1 MKRRLVLGLEER
13 LRREQKRKLWVLFPK
28 GEEAGILHRNG
39 LPITSSISDF
49 LEQLTRKEAALG
61 CAGEE
66 EVGSELVQLFG
77 KTSTPGKRYRC

>member
-1 MKRRLVLGLEER
+1 MPRTGQELEGVL
-13 LRREQKRKLWVLFPK
+13 
-28 GEEAGILHRNG
+28 LHRNG

-49 LEQLTRKEAALG
+49 EQLTRKEVALG
-61 CAGEE
+61 CAVEE